1 MKIVTPDTMS
11 MVDKKAQEQYGI
23 PGILLMEQAGTAVF
37 NAVQAYCS
45 QSANIVFLAGP
56 GNNGGDAMTAARA
69 AAIAGYCSISI
80 VLIREKLNDI
90 ASMQVEICRKLGI
103 PVMVWGEPAA
113 RKVLLSADIMVDGI
127 TGTGISGAVR
137 GPAKEVV
144 EFCSTG
150 RADGLLKAFIIAVD
164 IPSGMYAT
172 GGAETL
178 VIPAD
183 LTVTMGLP
191 KTPFYLPHNRQL
203 CGQIEVVNPGFPPDL
218 LLEAKE
224 AAFLLPPDVVSLSPM
239 LKSDFKNSRGTAAVF
254 AGSAKTPGA
263 AVLAASAA
271 LHIRAGLVTLYT
283 EEEVYPA
290 AVAAN
295 PSVIT
300 RKRSEDVISAAELSA
315 SYNAVLAGPGW
326 GLNES
331 NRRQLLQF
339 LECSVPVVLDAD
351 ALTLFSELLKT
362 HPSGADAWSRGREVE
377 VEVEVEV
384 EGEGEVEGEVE
395 GEKKGA
401 LILTPHPGEF
411 ERLSGIS
418 TKKTPEKIPEAVRV
432 FAEMHHCTVV
442 YKAHML
448 YIASPDG
455 KLAVLEGLNPAM
467 GTAGSGDVL
476 AGCIA
481 GLAAQGMDPYTAA
494 CTGAVIHQKAGKEL
508 YEKAGIFTADQ
519 LIPEIALLAR

>member
-1 MKIVTPDTMS
+1 VKIVTPDTMS
-11 MVDKKAQEQYGI
+11 MVDEKAQKQYGI

-37 NAVQAYCS
+37 NAVKAHCS
-45 QSANIVFLAGP
+45 QGAGIVFLAGP
-56 GNNGGDAMTAARA
+56 GNNGGDSMTAARA

-80 VLIREKLNDI
+80 VLVREKLNDI
-90 ASMQVEICRKLGI
+90 ASMQLEICRKLGI

-113 RKVLLSADIMVDGI
+113 RQILLSADIVVDGI

-144 EFCSTG
+144 EFCSAS

-164 IPSGMYAT
+164 IPSGMYET
-172 GGAETL
+172 GGAGTL

-191 KTPFYLPHNRQL
+191 KTPFYLPHNRQF

-218 LLEAKE
+218 LLKAKE
-224 AAFLLPPDVVSLSPM
+224 SAFLLPPDSVSLSPM
-239 LKSDFKNSRGTAAVF
+239 LKSAFKNSRGTAAVF
-254 AGSAKTPGA
+254 AGSSNTPGA

-271 LHIRAGLVTLYT
+271 LHVRAGLVTLYT

-300 RKRSEDVISAAELSA
+300 RKRSNDIITAAELSA

-326 GLNES
+326 GMNES
-331 NRRQLLQF
+331 NRRQLLQV

-362 HPSGADAWSRGREVE
+362 HPSGAGAWSER
-377 VEVEVEV
+377 V
-384 EGEGEVEGEVE
+384 EGEGIWKGEGE
-395 GEKKGA
+395 GA

-418 TKKTPEKIPEAVRV
+418 TKKTPEKIPDAVRF
-432 FAEMHHCTVV
+432 FAEMYHCTVV

-481 GLAAQGMDPYTAA
+481 GLAAQGMDPYAAA
-494 CTGAVIHQKAGKEL
+494 CTGAVMHQKAGKEL